1 MFLLGLVFS
10 LFYFPDRES
19 IVTEQKI
26 DFEILTDLCVLRSQE
41 AEKVDLKNVRLSVCL
56 SVYLSILC
64 GGHSEDTIVTIN
76 LKFGMWTQNVNI
88 SSRFFDIFFIL
99 IIKGS
104 LPYMLTALTLKR
116 SKIVSFCS
124 LIFCNDFFIS
134 ISV

>member
-1 MFLLGLVFS
+1 MNV
-10 LFYFPDRES
+10 FYFPDRES

-26 DFEILTDLCVLRSQE
+26 DFEILTDLYVLRSQE
-41 AEKVDLKNVRLSVCL
+41 SEKVDFKKCPSVCMSVGLSV
-56 SVYLSILC
+56 LC

-104 LPYMLTALTLKR
+104 LP
-116 SKIVSFCS
+116 
-124 LIFCNDFFIS
+124 
-134 ISV
+134 